1 MKRLLSLVLL
11 CATMFV
17 MGTVMAQAP
26 QRVSYQAVVRHA
38 NNHIAANETMDVR
51 ISILQGSAD
60 GHVIYVESRRV
71 STNANGLFTLVVGNG
86 DPLSGMN
93 FSNINWAEGPY
104 FLKSEVDADGDQ
116 TYSAV
121 SVSQILSVPY
131 ALHAN
136 TASNLIGMTDSLNA
150 IRTKVATDMQIGR
163 IHTEN
168 AVNALS
174 DEILAL
180 RTVIDDTVLFLTEY
194 LDENVA
200 SINARIDEVEETID
214 TLNAEIREYIDDEI
228 VTVNGTIEDLKE
240 DVNSRIDDV
249 EGDIDT
255 LSNNVVEGFS
265 NVEST
270 FQALNADIDNRFD
283 SAFAAINQTAS
294 DLTNAEIE
302 LTTAINTLG
311 EKVDSIDDATNVSLQ
326 ALRDAID
333 TNNAHDSINFA
344 HLYNDIIN
352 TRNAHDEDMNDLRT
366 FIDSIDHAKQDTI
379 DRVAANLTAEVTA
392 RKKAVK
398 RVNDSIDRVAANLAT
413 EVAAREVAEGKINDS
428 IDHVAANLTAEV
440 AAREVAE
447 GKINDSIDHVAANL
461 AAEVAAREVAEG
473 KINDS
478 IDHVAANLAA
488 EVAARE
494 SLATL
499 LNDTAAYMQDTI
511 NKVVANLAAE
521 VAARESL
528 ATLLNDTAA
537 YLQDTINKVAARID
551 AVVNT
556 CCDSNWVLGRIND
569 TVELI
574 RNEFRPQNEQNSI
587 EIEYLKQRADNLEA
601 ARTLD
606 GVLTLGN
613 DAGAKQIKNT
623 ANPTDAQDVTTK
635 DYVDNLVHSY
645 VDVLANLVDSLR
657 NEISRLT
664 GSLNRMNTYSDTMV
678 YATADSVAAGFVV
691 RGYTFTSFGV
701 FNDTIGLNAAGFDT
715 IVRIHLINVAEDFGD
730 GTATGTMEHPYVIS
744 TQADLFAFYDI
755 IASNNNVFDK
765 KYVTLANDINVDA
778 AWTPIVNFNGV
789 FDGANHTITFS
800 AGINADANGNVSF
813 ISVAQNATI
822 KNLSIA
828 GDITVVANSTSRF
841 GAIAAQVKN
850 GVIDNCHSHANLTLL
865 NTGGAC
871 HVGGLVGAA
880 SSKYIVVS
888 NSSADAAKL
897 NVNVTTVANLGGLIG
912 YSAVTD
918 SIKIFNCSGN
928 DTLIASGDKVYVGG
942 LVGQQGNS
950 TVKVIIDNCY
960 AGGVLNVPTA
970 TTESFYGLLIG
981 KNVSTVTTNIQYNYV
996 NLYGIRNAGV
1006 GQNPAYMNSEN
1017 IELGTTLPNN
1027 RVVYYKASGSKW
1039 VMLSGYV
1046 KDYTTTQ
1053 ETITIDATETSNPHT
1068 ALVTRA
1074 QSKYGVAEAN
1084 QWEADVVVLYGN
1096 VIMNKR

>member
-1 MKRLLSLVLL
+1 
-11 CATMFV
+11 
-17 MGTVMAQAP
+17 MAQAP

-311 EKVDSIDDATNVSLQ
+311 EKVDSIDDATKVSLQ

-333 TNNAHDSINFA
+333 TNKAHDSINFA

-413 EVAAREVAEGKINDS
+413 
-428 IDHVAANLTAEV
+428 
-440 AAREVAE
+440 
-447 GKINDSIDHVAANL
+447 
-461 AAEVAAREVAEG
+461 EVAAREVAEG

-556 CCDSNWVLGRIND
+556 CCDSNWVLGRISD